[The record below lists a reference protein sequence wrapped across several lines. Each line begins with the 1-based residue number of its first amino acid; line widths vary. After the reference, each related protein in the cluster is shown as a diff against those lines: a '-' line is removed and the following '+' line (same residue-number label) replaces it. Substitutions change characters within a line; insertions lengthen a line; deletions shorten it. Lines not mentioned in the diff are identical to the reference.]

1 MKRLKL
7 KAIALVLLVSSGFV
21 SCNNDDDETP
31 PITTKKTLVSLVTG
45 PVTGKVNQEL
55 TLNVTFAV
63 DNSCGAFNKFIETT
77 TDKTTVIEVEAKYE
91 GSDCGTTTATKI
103 TTYKFKAT
111 TIGTYILKF
120 KKSVTEFVTQTIE
133 ITAAT

>member
-7 KAIALVLLVSSGFV
+7 KAIALALFVTAGFV
-21 SCNNDDDETP
+21 SCNNDDDTP
-31 PITTKKTLVSLVTG
+31 SITTKKTLVSLVTG
-45 PVTGKVNQEL
+45 PTAGTVNQEL

-91 GSDCGTTTATKI
+91 GSNCGTTATTKT

-111 TIGTYILKF
+111 TTGTYILKF
-120 KKSVTEFVTQTIE
+120 KKSATEFVTQTIV

>member
-7 KAIALVLLVSSGFV
+7 KAIALALFVTAGFV
-21 SCNNDDDETP
+21 SCNNDDDTP
-31 PITTKKTLVSLVTG
+31 SITTKKTLVSLVTG
-45 PVTGKVNQEL
+45 PTAGTVNQEL
-55 TLNVTFAV
+55 TLNVTFTV

-91 GSDCGTTTATKI
+91 GSNCGTTAATKT

-111 TIGTYILKF
+111 TAGTYILKF
-120 KKSVTEFVTQTIE
+120 KKSATEFVTQTIV

>member
-7 KAIALVLLVSSGFV
+7 KAIALALFVTAGFV
-21 SCNNDDDETP
+21 SCNNDDDTP
-31 PITTKKTLVSLVTG
+31 FFTTKKTLVSLVTG
-45 PVTGKVNQEL
+45 PTTGKVNQEL

-63 DNSCGAFNKFIETT
+63 DNNCGAFNKFIETT

-91 GSDCGTTTATKI
+91 GSNCGATVVNKT

-111 TIGTYILKF
+111 TVGTYILKF
-120 KKSVTEFVTQTIE
+120 KKSATEFVTQTIV
-133 ITAAT
+133 ITTAP